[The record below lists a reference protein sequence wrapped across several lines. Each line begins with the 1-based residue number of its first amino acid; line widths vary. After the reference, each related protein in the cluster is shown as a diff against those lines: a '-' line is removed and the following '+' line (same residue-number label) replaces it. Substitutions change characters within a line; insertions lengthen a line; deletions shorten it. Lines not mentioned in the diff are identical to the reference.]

1 MRMRRTVLLL
11 ASVALAVL
19 LASGAAWALPA
30 ETPDDTPMVNGPVRA
45 VEQVGASVWVGGNFS
60 EVRRRDGSLVDRVD
74 GAAVFDSATGEY
86 VDGVAPDLGGDVMD
100 MAVYGTNVV
109 IAGSFPGPSSTK
121 KNLVAVDGAT
131 GAVVGWHDAPKLKSV
146 LAAPGLGRVYG
157 GGVSL
162 SAFDFATGKR
172 LWTRARTTVDP
183 SLRTHA
189 VSAAHRDLEL
199 DGSTIW
205 SACVCDAVDGNP
217 AKALVKLSAEGVHD
231 PYWSPA
237 GAGPSAF
244 GISVVQYGGALYLGA
259 GGSDFLAAHYKA
271 DGKRQW
277 VRDTSGSAQVVEI
290 ADGQLVVGG
299 HFWEVADGGGDRCGF
314 RSSNNAAT
322 LDPYGECQT
331 RKGLAAYTFGGV
343 LDPWNPKAQGGEEV
357 WALHADGTRLHVG
370 GDFRQ
375 LNDTDQTYYARLSS

>member
-1 MRMRRTVLLL
+1 MRRTGLLL
-11 ASVALAVL
+11 ASVAIAVL
-19 LASGAAWALPA
+19 VASGVALALPS
-30 ETPDDTPMVNGPVRA
+30 ETPDETPVLDGPVRA
-45 VEQVGASVWVGGNFS
+45 FAKVGTNVWVGGNFS

-86 VDGVAPDLGGDVMD
+86 VDGVAPSLGGDVMD

-162 SAFDFATGKR
+162 SAFDFATGKK

-183 SLRTHA
+183 SLRTHS

-205 SACVCDAVDGNP
+205 SACACDAVDGNP
-217 AKALVKLSAEGVHD
+217 A
-231 PYWSPA
+231 
-237 GAGPSAF
+237 
-244 GISVVQYGGALYLGA
+244 
-259 GGSDFLAAHYKA
+259 
-271 DGKRQW
+271 
-277 VRDTSGSAQVVEI
+277 
-290 ADGQLVVGG
+290 
-299 HFWEVADGGGDRCGF
+299 
-314 RSSNNAAT
+314 
-322 LDPYGECQT
+322 
-331 RKGLAAYTFGGV
+331 
-343 LDPWNPKAQGGEEV
+343 
-357 WALHADGTRLHVG
+357 
-370 GDFRQ
+370 
-375 LNDTDQTYYARLSS
+375 